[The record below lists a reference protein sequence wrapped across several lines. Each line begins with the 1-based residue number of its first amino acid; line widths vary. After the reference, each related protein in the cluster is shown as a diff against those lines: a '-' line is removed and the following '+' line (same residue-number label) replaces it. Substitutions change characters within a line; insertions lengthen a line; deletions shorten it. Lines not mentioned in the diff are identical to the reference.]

1 MYYIV
6 ETEKSFEQ
14 AAADLDAA
22 VKRNGFG
29 VLHVHD
35 IGNTLRGKGVEF
47 TNQCRVFEVCN
58 PLQAAKVMAADMRLN
73 MALPCRISVYTEG
86 GKTRIGMI
94 KPSGILSALSQNAGL
109 AVVAREVEEKTMRMV
124 DEAK

>member
-6 ETEKSFEQ
+6 ESEKSFEQ

-22 VKRNGFG
+22 AKRNGFG

-47 TNQCRVFEVCN
+47 VNQCRVFEVCN

-94 KPSGILSALSQNAGL
+94 KPSGILSSLSQDAAL
-109 AVVAREVEEKTMRMV
+109 AVVAREVEEKTMRIV

>member
-1 MYYIV
+1 MYYLV
-6 ETEKSFEQ
+6 ESSKTFEQ

-35 IGNTLRGKGVEF
+35 IGNTLRGKGVSFEP
-47 TNQCRVFEVCN
+47 QVRIFEVCN
-58 PLQAAKVMAADMRLN
+58 PGQAAKVMAADLKLN

-86 GKTRIGMI
+86 GKTHIGMI
-94 KPSGILSALSQNAGL
+94 KPSGILSSLSQDVAL
-109 AVVAREVEEKTMRMV
+109 AAVAREVEAQTIRMI

>member
-1 MYYIV
+1 MYYLV
-6 ETEKSFEQ
+6 ESSKTFEQ

-35 IGNTLRGKGVEF
+35 IGNTLRGKGVSFEP
-47 TNQCRVFEVCN
+47 QVRIFEVCN
-58 PLQAAKVMAADMRLN
+58 PGQAAKVMAADLKLN

-86 GKTRIGMI
+86 GKTHIEMI
-94 KPSGILSALSQNAGL
+94 KPSGILSSLSQDVAL
-109 AVVAREVEEKTMRMV
+109 AAVAREVEAQTIRMI

>member
-6 ETEKSFEQ
+6 ESNKPFEQ

-22 VKRNGFG
+22 VKRHGFG

-35 IGNTLRGKGVEF
+35 IGNTLRGKGVAFEP
-47 TNQCRVFEVCN
+47 QCRVFEVCN

-73 MALPCRISVYTEG
+73 MALPCRISVYTEA

-94 KPSGILSALSQNAGL
+94 KPAAILASLSQDPVL
-109 AVVAREVEEKTMRMV
+109 ATVAREVEQQTMRMI